1 MVQRHEH
8 DIEALRELGWA
19 EVRVREENLA
29 HFNGPVEPKTEKLS
43 VQVPVYTLNPHVSI
57 RGLNVCKTTIL

>member
-29 HFNGPVEPKTEKLS
+29 HFNGPVEPKAEKDIS
-43 VQVPVYTLNPHVSI
+43 TGASAHPSPTGGHAGSI
-57 RGLNVCKTTIL
+57 CV